1 MEESITLLI
10 SQNDT
15 RQGDNSVFYVH
26 PQRLNLLYVLSDA
39 VFESCLIENTL
50 IDSLSSIHFAYI
62 LRTLKPNA
70 PVKVVVYQ
78 PITVMQE
85 YDAKQVEANAKL
97 AGFNDFQNT
106 PDTFKDQKTGKDFN
120 TVAVNFIRPIRNP
133 NRVEV
138 EVTTTT
144 TTTTV
149 KGGKGNDNKKTVTT
163 SFRGTNNTTT
173 SNATPAAATK
183 KTK

>member
-10 SQNDT
+10 SQIDT

-26 PQRLNLLYVLSDA
+26 PQRLNLLYVVSDA
-39 VFESCLIENTL
+39 VFESCHIENTS

-70 PVKVVVYQ
+70 SVKVVVYQ

-97 AGFNDFQNT
+97 AGFNDFENT
-106 PDTFKDQKTGKDFN
+106 TDTFKDQKSGKEFN
-120 TVAVNFIRPIRNP
+120 TIAVNFIRPVRNP
-133 NRVEV
+133 SRVEV
-138 EVTTTT
+138 EIT

-149 KGGKGNDNKKTVTT
+149 KGGKVNEDKKTVTRT
-163 SFRGTNNTTT
+163 NTNVRGTTAVQNN
-173 SNATPAAATK
+173 TPAATTK

>member
-1 MEESITLLI
+1 MEESLTLLI

-15 RQGDNSVFYVH
+15 RQGDNSVFYVN
-26 PQRLNLLYVLSDA
+26 PQRLNLLYVLSDS

-50 IDSLSSIHFAYI
+50 IENLSSIHFAYI
-62 LRTLKPNA
+62 LRTLKPNS

-97 AGFNDFQNT
+97 AGFNDFHNT
-106 PDTFKDQKTGKDFN
+106 VDTFKDQKTGKDFN
-120 TVAVNFIRPIRNP
+120 TIAVNFIRPVRNP
-133 NRVEV
+133 NKIEV

-149 KGGKGNDNKKTVTT
+149 KGGKRNDEKKTVTT
-163 SFRGTNNTTT
+163 NSRGSNNTP
-173 SNATPAAATK
+173 NPTPAATTK